1 MSEDF
6 EMKIYEIIV
15 ESELDEANFNI
26 TVREAKRY
34 LSAMG
39 YAFSGRKTGSH
50 EQWVKSGERT
60 YPLPIHDKQL
70 PGFAASSL
78 IKLMK
83 ANNFDPASLEE
94 DIDEAMGLPGD
105 SSTLLSLLSE
115 MANMLGAG
123 GPQHDQGPLRSAIM
137 QVFNNGSAADAEGF
151 EKQLNFR
158 LGSVR
163 SMWMSKN
170 WPQLKSCFLRLK
182 KNPKYQR
189 SITALDALGDW
200 PVFLIKD
207 KENPPPTL
215 SKYFNTILISS
226 PPILKDMG
234 RFDPEGHVR
243 DRAMHLASLIPER
256 MSAFN
261 EFKRHWTAEYDKE
274 SSTPVSKTA
283 SDPNAGLKGQ
293 QAAAGQSIVDQVLNA
308 IPKDLAKQLR
318 PQVQRMGSQ
327 NEKMMFLMKELQKAG
342 IDPNKVLG

>member
-1 MSEDF
+1 
-6 EMKIYEIIV
+6 MKIYEIISENIDIEEGRPPATLTIRDTKKILSMMGFAPTGRQKGSHDIWKD
-15 ESELDEANFNI
+15 ESGVLFTVPLRGKELDYGVTKNLN
-26 TVREAKRY
+26 R
-34 LSAMG
+34 
-39 YAFSGRKTGSH
+39 
-50 EQWVKSGERT
+50 
-60 YPLPIHDKQL
+60 
-70 PGFAASSL
+70 
-78 IKLMK
+78 LMR
-83 ANNFDPASLEE
+83 DRGVTLEE
-94 DIDEAMGLPGD
+94 YGVTEALGLPGD

-123 GPQHDQGPLRSAIM
+123 GPQHSEGPLRSAVM

-163 SMWMSKN
+163 SMWMAKN

-189 SITALDALGDW
+189 SIISLDELGDW

-207 KENPPPTL
+207 KDHPPPTL
-215 SKYFNTILISS
+215 SKYFNTILSS
-226 PPILKDMG
+226 VTPILKDMA
-234 RFDPEGHVR
+234 RLEPEEHVR
-243 DRAMHLASLIPER
+243 GRAMYMTKVIPER
-256 MSAFN
+256 MSSFSQ
-261 EFKRHWTAEYDKE
+261 FKSYWTNQYEKE
-274 SSTPVSKTA
+274 TANPVSKTA
-283 SDPNAGLKGQ
+283 LDPNAGLKGQ

-342 IDPNKVLG
+342 IDPNKILG